1 MFKSYWRIAWRNLL
15 KHKGFSLVNLSGL
28 AIAFSCCLL
37 MVLYI
42 RHELSFDRF
51 QQNGNRI
58 ARVIMEYKMGNGN
71 LASGN
76 FTSTKVLPAFQEHF
90 PEVEMGVR
98 MSEGSGLLKI
108 GDQVF
113 EDPGFLF
120 ADSSFFNVF
129 SSFPLKEGNPQKVLG
144 QPNQLVLSESA
155 AKKYFGNKAAVGQTI
170 LVGAQQTPFIVTGI
184 AADCPSN
191 SQIRFNLLA
200 SFSSLKADQRE
211 TYWNANYTTYLLLKD
226 PEAIVRLQPKIAPFM
241 KSEMKDQNIY
251 LNFVLEP
258 FLKIHLHS
266 PYAAFVGNND
276 INYIYIA
283 SGMVLLILL
292 IACFTYINMSTA
304 RSLERAR
311 EVGIRKVAGATRGQI
326 FLQFI
331 GESLI
336 LATIALFT
344 SLGIV
349 QLLLP
354 AFNQQINRQLVISE
368 LWQPELLVAAISMVL
383 CIALLAG
390 TYPAM
395 VLSRFNPVKVLKGQP
410 RNGTNSQSIRQGL
423 IVFQFA
429 ISAFLLIAT
438 LVIQKQFHYI
448 QNKSL
453 GFNREQS
460 LVVKMDGKVAEK
472 ITLLKTIFK
481 QNPEVQEV
489 SSAVSTPVEI
499 KGGYNMRSAA
509 MPENVSINVNA
520 NPIDEDYLKA
530 NQIELIAGTDLSHQ
544 DVLDANHD
552 QDNENFFHFLLNET
566 AARDLGWTPQEA
578 IGKKMFLDESRPGI
592 VKGVVRDFHFNSLHN
607 PIRGLVLFPSNYGS
621 NLIIR
626 ISGHQLP
633 ATLAF
638 LEKQWKQAITH
649 RPFNYRFMEDD
660 FNTLYA
666 AEKQAASVIGVFSGV
681 AIILACVGLLGLS
694 AFVVQQRIREIGVR
708 KVLGAS
714 VPGIVWMLASG
725 FLKLVLIA
733 FAIAMPVGWFA
744 ANKWLQDFSYRTSI
758 GVDIFA
764 GAALIL
770 AALAMLAVSIQTI
783 KAAIANPVKSLRA
796 E

>member
-1 MFKSYWRIAWRNLL
+1 MLKSYWRIAWRNLF
-15 KHKGFSLVNLSGL
+15 KYKGFSLVNLSGL
-28 AIAFSCCLL
+28 AIAFTCCLL

-51 QQNGNRI
+51 QENGNRI
-58 ARVIMEYKMGNGN
+58 ARVIMEYRLGNGD
-71 LASGN
+71 LTSGN
-76 FTSTKVLPAFQEHF
+76 FTSTKVLPAFQDHF
-90 PEVEMGVR
+90 PEVESGVR
-98 MSEGSGLLKI
+98 MSEGSGLIKI

-120 ADSSFFNVF
+120 ADSTFFSVF
-129 SSFPLKEGNPQKVLG
+129 TSFPLKEGNPQQVLG
-144 QPNQLVLSESA
+144 QSNQLVITESA
-155 AKKYFGNKAAVGQTI
+155 AKKYFGSKPAVGQII
-170 LVGAQQTPFIVTGI
+170 LVGAQQTPFTVTGI

-191 SQIRFNLLA
+191 SQIRFNLLG

-211 TYWNANYTTYLLLKD
+211 SYWNANYTTYLLLKD
-226 PEAIVRLQPKIAPFM
+226 PEAISRLQPKIAPFM
-241 KSEMKDQNIY
+241 KSEMKDQNVY
-251 LNFVLEP
+251 VNFVLEQ
-258 FLKIHLHS
+258 FLDIHLHS
-266 PYAAFVGNND
+266 PYAAFVGNTN

-283 SGMVLLILL
+283 SGMALLILL

-311 EVGIRKVAGATRGQI
+311 EVGIRKVAGATRSQV

-336 LATIALFT
+336 LATTALLV
-344 SLGIV
+344 SIGIV
-349 QLLLP
+349 QMLLP
-354 AFNQQINRQLVISE
+354 AFNQQINRLLVISD
-368 LWQPELLVAAISMVL
+368 LWQPELLLAGFSMVL
-383 CIALLAG
+383 CIAILAG
-390 TYPAM
+390 TYPAL

-410 RNGTNSQSIRQGL
+410 RNGNSGHSIRQGL
-423 IVFQFA
+423 IIFQFS

-460 LVVKMDGKVAEK
+460 LVVKMDSKVAEK
-472 ITLLKTIFK
+472 ITLLKTQFR

-489 SSAVSTPVEI
+489 SAAVSTPVEI
-499 KGGYNMRSAA
+499 NGGYNMRSSA
-509 MPENVSINVNA
+509 MPENISINVNA
-520 NPIDEDYLKA
+520 NPVDEDYLKA
-530 NQIELIAGTDLSHQ
+530 NQIELIAGEELSHQ
-544 DVLDANHD
+544 DVLDASHD
-552 QDNENFFHFLLNET
+552 QDNENFYHFLLNET
-566 AARDLGWTPQEA
+566 AARDLGWKPQEA

-592 VKGVVRDFHFNSLHN
+592 VKGVVKDFHFNSLHN

-626 ISGHQLP
+626 ISGHHMP

-638 LEKQWKQAITH
+638 LEAQWKQVITH
-649 RPFNYRFMEDD
+649 RPFSYRFMEDD

-666 AEKQAASVIGVFSGV
+666 AEKQAASVIGVFSAV

-694 AFVVQQRIREIGVR
+694 AYVVQQRIREIGVR

-714 VPGIVWMLASG
+714 VPNIVWMLASG

-733 FAIAMPVGWFA
+733 FAIAMPIGWFA

-770 AALAMLAVSIQTI
+770 ATLALIAVSIQTVR
-783 KAAIANPVKSLRA
+783 AAIANPVKSLRS